1 MTTIINW
8 LTTNWEHLALA
19 VTSMVT
25 TASIIVKLTPTVKD
39 DTILAAIIKVLNVIG
54 LNKTSE

>member
-1 MTTIINW
+1 MTNIITW
-8 LTTNWEHLALA
+8 LTTNWEHLALI

-25 TASIIVKLTPTVKD
+25 VASLIVKLTPTTKD
-39 DTILAAIIKVLNVIG
+39 DTVLTAIVKVLTAIS